1 MYLID
6 IVVRWLSLR
15 LRGYPISAQPKGR
28 ELAHRKWNR
37 RNPEVSG
44 VTIAISSLLL
54 GIVIACSFV
63 PYAVA
68 HGYRF
73 NSLIASALIAGAI
86 VVFTAIV
93 VGLIA
98 LKSLADRQYQRER
111 DLLEAFLEHIPDN
124 VFFKDR
130 DSRFIRIS
138 QAMAEYIGL
147 ADPAQAVGKT
157 DSDIFSSEHAHQA
170 LANEQ
175 EILRTGQA
183 KVEEEKETWPD
194 GHETWVLTTKVPLK
208 DRRGQIV
215 GTMGISHNITDRK
228 QAEARVQYMALHD
241 SLTGLPNRVLLEDRL
256 TQAIALARRSQMSVG
271 VLMLDLDRFKNIN
284 DSFGHYVGD
293 RLLEAV
299 SVRLQACLR
308 ESDTIARL
316 GGDEFVIGISMVTA
330 NQDVETVAQKVLTTL
345 GEPFEIESHTLQISA
360 SVGISMYPANG
371 ENPEALL
378 QFADAAMYEAKKNG
392 RDIYCYFA
400 PELTQATKRR
410 RKLENDLHQACARG
424 EFVLHYQPLVAT
436 DSGRVTGVEALL
448 RWNHP
453 DEGLI
458 SPNEF
463 IPQLEEL
470 GLMPEVGEWVL
481 RTACLQNAAW
491 QKEGLPPIRVAVNVS
506 AQQFYRGNIV
516 DSVERA
522 LREAALEP
530 RWLEIELTESLT
542 LDCSET
548 TIDIMKDL
556 KRIGV
561 TLSLDDFGTG
571 WSSLSY
577 LRKFPLDRIKIDR
590 SFMRDIA
597 SEPAAEAVV
606 RSILDLG
613 NNLGLEC
620 VAEGV
625 ETRQQ
630 LEYLQKQMCAE
641 MQGFLYSPAVT
652 GAKCAALLRSGKPG
666 FSSLPGVQKKRS
678 FAEEPSKRVVSL

>member
-1 MYLID
+1 MAT
-6 IVVRWLSLR
+6 SPPA
-15 LRGYPISAQPKGR
+15 GYPIPAHLKAR
-28 ELAHRKWNR
+28 ELTHRKSNKR
-37 RNPEVSG
+37 TPEVPG
-44 VTIAISSLLL
+44 AAIAVSSVLL
-54 GIVIACSFV
+54 GIVIACRFA
-63 PYAVA
+63 PYSLA
-68 HGYRF
+68 HGDWF
-73 NSLIASALIAGAI
+73 NSSSVSSLIVGAI
-86 VVFTAIV
+86 GVFTLIV
-93 VGLIA
+93 VGLVV
-98 LKSLADRQYQRER
+98 LKSLTDRQYQRAR

-130 DSRFIRIS
+130 DSRFMRIS
-138 QAMAEYIGL
+138 TAMANYIGL

-170 LANEQ
+170 LTDEQ
-175 EILRTGQA
+175 EILCTGEA
-183 KVEEEKETWPD
+183 KIGEEKETWPD
-194 GHETWVLTTKVPLK
+194 GHVTWVLTTKVPLK
-208 DRRGQIV
+208 DRRGQII
-215 GTMGISHNITDRK
+215 GTMGIAHNITDRK

-256 TQAIALARRSQMSVG
+256 TQAIALARRNQMSVG
-271 VLMLDLDRFKNIN
+271 VLMLDLDRFKNVN

-330 NQDVETVAQKVLTTL
+330 GQDVETVAKKVLATL

-424 EFVLHYQPLVAT
+424 EFVLHYQPLVST

-448 RWNHP
+448 RWYHP
-453 DEGLI
+453 EEGLI

-470 GLMPEVGEWVL
+470 GLMPEVGDWIL
-481 RTACLQNAAW
+481 RTACLQNIAW

-516 DSVERA
+516 DSVKRA
-522 LREAALEP
+522 LRETGLEP

-548 TIDIMKDL
+548 TINIMKDL

-606 RSILDLG
+606 RSIIDLA
-613 NNLGLEC
+613 NNLGLDC

-630 LEYLQKQMCAE
+630 LEYLQERMCAE
-641 MQGFLYSPAVT
+641 MQGFLYSPAVP
-652 GAKCAALLRSGKPG
+652 GVKCGVLLRSGKPG
-666 FSSLPGVQKKRS
+666 FSSVS
-678 FAEEPSKRVVSL
+678 EEQVV

>member
-1 MYLID
+1 MTHHK
-6 IVVRWLSLR
+6 SN
-15 LRGYPISAQPKGR
+15 KGTPDVPG
-28 ELAHRKWNR
+28 AA
-37 RNPEVSG
+37 
-44 VTIAISSLLL
+44 IAFFSVLL
-54 GIVIACSFV
+54 GIAIACRFV
-63 PYAVA
+63 PDLLLHKGRFDSPGASTLIVA
-68 HGYRF
+68 
-73 NSLIASALIAGAI
+73 AI
-86 VVFTAIV
+86 GVFTLIV
-93 VGLIA
+93 VGMLV
-98 LKSLADRQYQRER
+98 LKRMADKRYQRDR
-111 DLLEAFLEHIPDN
+111 DLLEAFLQHIPDN
-124 VFFKDR
+124 VFFKDLN
-130 DSRFIRIS
+130 SRFMRIS
-138 QAMAEYIGL
+138 KAMAEYFGL

-157 DSDIFSSEHAHQA
+157 DSDFFSSEHASQA
-170 LANEQ
+170 FADEQ
-175 EILRTGQA
+175 EIVRTCEA
-183 KVEEEKETWPD
+183 KIGEEKETWPD

-208 DRRGQIV
+208 DRRGQII
-215 GTMGISHNITDRK
+215 GTMGIAHNISDRK
-228 QAEARVQYMALHD
+228 QAELRVQYLALHD

-256 TQAIALARRSQMSVG
+256 TQAIALARRSEMSVA
-271 VLMLDLDRFKNIN
+271 VLMLDLDRFKNVN

-308 ESDTIARL
+308 ESDTVARL
-316 GGDEFVIGISMVTA
+316 GGDEFVIAISMVTS
-330 NQDVETVAQKVLTTL
+330 NKDVETVAQKILATL
-345 GEPFEIESHTLQISA
+345 GEPFEIESHSLQISA

-371 ENPEALL
+371 ENPDALL
-378 QFADAAMYEAKKNG
+378 QFADAAMYQAKKNG

-410 RKLENDLHQACARG
+410 RRLDQDLYQACQRG
-424 EFVLHYQPLVAT
+424 EFVLHYQPLVST
-436 DSGRVTGVEALL
+436 DVGRITGVEALL
-448 RWNHP
+448 RWYHP
-453 DEGLI
+453 EEGLI

-470 GLMPEVGEWVL
+470 GLMAEVGDWVL
-481 RTACLQNAAW
+481 RTACLQNIAW
-491 QKEGLPPIRVAVNVS
+491 QKEGLPPIRMAVNVS

-516 DSVERA
+516 DSVETA
-522 LREAALEP
+522 LRETGLEP

-548 TIDIMKDL
+548 TINIMKNL

-606 RSILDLG
+606 RSIIDLG
-613 NNLGLEC
+613 NNLGLDC

-630 LEYLQKQMCAE
+630 LEYLQKQMCPE

-652 GAKCAALLRSGKPG
+652 GVKCGALLRSGMPG
-666 FSSLPGVQKKRS
+666 FLPVAGAPTNSLC
-678 FAEEPSKRVVSL
+678 AEESSQVVTL